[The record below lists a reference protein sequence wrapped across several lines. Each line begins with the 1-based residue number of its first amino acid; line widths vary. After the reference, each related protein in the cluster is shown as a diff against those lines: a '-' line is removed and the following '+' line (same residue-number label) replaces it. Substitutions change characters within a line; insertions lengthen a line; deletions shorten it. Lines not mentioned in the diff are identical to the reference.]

1 MQCRSE
7 PLPKNQIVHKSKKN
21 QEICFVA
28 GSRPAGLPRGPCF
41 DSKAGDSRATR
52 VVQLWCAHQLHMG
65 TMPLLPSPSSS
76 FHHTHN
82 SKRSTWWKPLSI
94 VLLCIQFSFNCQVIP
109 DELCGMGWPKSRDQV
124 PKIFVIYIDIL
135 RHHCH
140 HHRADNLDK
149 VRFLVDQGIDHLVS
163 LSPEKIPPA
172 YAYPK
177 YWLHH
182 SKDCCMRIIILA
194 SLPSDQYNCHGIS

>member
-1 MQCRSE
+1 MFCCRV
-7 PLPKNQIVHKSKKN
+7 PTGRAPPWTLLWLKGQW
-21 QEICFVA
+21 
-28 GSRPAGLPRGPCF
+28 LPR
-41 DSKAGDSRATR
+41 
-52 VVQLWCAHQLHMG
+52 
-65 TMPLLPSPSSS
+65 LPSGPAMMRPSTSHGYNASPSYSIIFIS

-124 PKIFVIYIDIL
+124 LKIFVIYIDIL

-177 YWLHH
+177 YRLHH

-194 SLPSDQYNCHGIS
+194 SLSSDQYNCHGIS